1 MILWTVQ
8 DIAVWEQLEKT
19 GLYTVPAEL
28 IVFPKRDDDAC
39 NHMNYAYRWLANQMS
54 KLVGPPPE
62 GVEYPIWAWYKR
74 QGRHD
79 GKPDMRQYHHA
90 KGGQCVRMK
99 LDVPD
104 WEVLLSDFDDWHHA
118 LNYWYLS
125 QDEADD
131 SEFNEWIASLGV
143 GFRDIGNW
151 NLRSSEL
158 SQVRAKVE
166 SSWERILGVRQGD
179 NHWHFPWEKRTIQ
192 ATFWTLSL
200 EHVVSV
206 ERFASR

>member
-1 MILWTVQ
+1 M
-8 DIAVWEQLEKT
+8 
-19 GLYTVPAEL
+19 P
-28 IVFPKRDDDAC
+28 FF
-39 NHMNYAYRWLANQMS
+39 AYM
-54 KLVGPPPE
+54 P
-62 GVEYPIWAWYKR
+62 
-74 QGRHD
+74 
-79 GKPDMRQYHHA
+79 
-90 KGGQCVRMK
+90 K

-143 GFRDIGNW
+143 DFRDIGNW

-166 SSWERILGVRQGD
+166 SSWERIVGVRQGD
-179 NHWHFPWEKRTIQ
+179 DYWHFPWEKRTIQ

>member
-39 NHMNYAYRWLANQMS
+39 NRMNYAYRWLANQMS

-62 GVEYPIWAWYKR
+62 GVEYPIWAWYKQ

-125 QDEADD
+125 Q
-131 SEFNEWIASLGV
+131 
-143 GFRDIGNW
+143 
-151 NLRSSEL
+151 
-158 SQVRAKVE
+158 VRAKVE
-166 SSWERILGVRQGD
+166 SSWERIVGVRQGD
-179 NHWHFPWEKRTIQ
+179 DYWHLPWEKRTIQ

>member
-90 KGGQCVRMK
+90 EGGQCVRMK

-104 WEVLLSDFDDWHHA
+104 WEVLRPTSTTGIMRLTTGIYRRMRRMTANSMNGLRLSGLVFA
-118 LNYWYLS
+118 ISATGICVLRNYRRFGRKS
-125 QDEADD
+125 
-131 SEFNEWIASLGV
+131 
-143 GFRDIGNW
+143 
-151 NLRSSEL
+151 
-158 SQVRAKVE
+158 RAAG
-166 SSWERILGVRQGD
+166 S
-179 NHWHFPWEKRTIQ
+179 
-192 ATFWTLSL
+192 A
-200 EHVVSV
+200 
-206 ERFASR
+206 

>member
-62 GVEYPIWAWYKR
+62 GVEYPIWAWCKR

-90 KGGQCVRMK
+90 EGGQCVRMK
-99 LDVPD
+99 L
-104 WEVLLSDFDDWHHA
+104 
-118 LNYWYLS
+118 
-125 QDEADD
+125 
-131 SEFNEWIASLGV
+131 G
-143 GFRDIGNW
+143 DIGK
-151 NLRSSEL
+151 
-158 SQVRAKVE
+158 KVCPFIH
-166 SSWERILGVRQGD
+166 S
-179 NHWHFPWEKRTIQ
+179 
-192 ATFWTLSL
+192 
-200 EHVVSV
+200 
-206 ERFASR
+206 FASSQ